1 MVGKRLICAS
11 SLAALSI
18 VVAGCAVKVPRHPA
32 VKLSLNAAVHAEA
45 RPAVPM
51 QGAEVVEFFGI
62 PLDDADDIVFVLD
75 RSGSMNDPAQGQIA
89 RLQAPD
95 GTVQQAPRKIDVAH
109 AELADALERLAAGT
123 RTNVLFFNNTLE
135 AFAPDLVPLEES
147 KREGFVGFVRG
158 TVPSGGTALAPA
170 MRTAFLMN
178 ARRIVLL
185 SDGLGNIGGNASAV
199 LRDAREAMLGGVRI
213 DTIGIGSKQDALLL
227 GALAAE
233 SGGLYQRL

>member
-1 MVGKRLICAS
+1 MVGNRLIGAS
-11 SLAALSI
+11 ALAALSI
-18 VVAGCAVKVPRHPA
+18 VFASCAVKVPHHPA
-32 VKLSLNAAVHAEA
+32 VKISLNATVRAEA
-45 RPAVPM
+45 QPVVPM
-51 QGAEVVEFFGI
+51 QGAQVVEFFGI

-75 RSGSMNDPAQGQIA
+75 RSGSMNELAQANIA
-89 RLQAPD
+89 QLQAPD
-95 GTVQQAPRKIDVAH
+95 GTMQQAPRKIDIAH
-109 AELADALERLAAGT
+109 AELAEALERLAAGT

-135 AFAPDLVPLEES
+135 AFAPALVPLEES
-147 KREGFVGFVRG
+147 KRDGFVVFVRG

-185 SDGLGNIGGNASAV
+185 SDGLGNIGGDARAV

-213 DTIGIGSKQDALLL
+213 DTIGIGSKQDAWLL